1 MENYIFPIYRGSN
14 MWNDNNETIS
24 LQQLCFLL
32 INCGFKKCEL
42 WERSTYAK
50 RYGGSK
56 EYRSD
61 MIASEQ
67 IELLHEAGMT
77 YKEAVIQLCLS
88 GEPKYN
94 KANLSLL
101 GTPIWI
107 GTIEELSNRSDLWSK
122 YVYDCRIFGLFRNK
136 IQIIIEDS

>member
-1 MENYIFPIYRGSN
+1 MKIINATTIGNLISAHMEG
-14 MWNDNNETIS
+14 DEEK
-24 LQQLCFLL
+24 FLSFA
-32 INCGFKKCEL
+32 NF
-42 WERSTYAK
+42 
-50 RYGGSK
+50 
-56 EYRSD
+56 
-61 MIASEQ
+61 IADAYE
-67 IELLHEAGMT
+67 
-77 YKEAVIQLCLS
+77 EAVIQLCLS